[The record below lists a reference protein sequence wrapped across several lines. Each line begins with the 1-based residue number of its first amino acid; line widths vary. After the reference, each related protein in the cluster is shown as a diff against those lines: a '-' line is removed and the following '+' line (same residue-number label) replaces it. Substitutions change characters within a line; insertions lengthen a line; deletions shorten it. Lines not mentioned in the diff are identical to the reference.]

1 MTILLQSHIFANQMS
16 SLVVDLDKINL
27 DDNNNFDEDNPD
39 TITYVR
45 LLAWRSNFKRAISG
59 KKI

>member
-1 MTILLQSHIFANQMS
+1 MTILLQSHVFTNQMG
-16 SLVVDLDKINL
+16 SLVVDLDNINL
-27 DDNNNFDEDNPD
+27 DDNNNFNEDNPD

-45 LLAWRSNFKRAISG
+45 LLAWRNNFKSAISD

>member
-1 MTILLQSHIFANQMS
+1 MTILLQSHIFTNQMG
-16 SLVVDLDKINL
+16 SLVVDLDNINL

-45 LLAWRSNFKRAISG
+45 LLAWRNNFKSAISD

>member
-1 MTILLQSHIFANQMS
+1 MGSF
-16 SLVVDLDKINL
+16 VVDLDNINL
-27 DDNNNFDEDNPD
+27 DDNNNFNEDNPD

-45 LLAWRSNFKRAISG
+45 LLAWRNNFKSAISD

>member
-1 MTILLQSHIFANQMS
+1 MTILLQSHIFTNQMG
-16 SLVVDLDKINL
+16 SLVVDLDNINL
-27 DDNNNFDEDNPD
+27 DDNNNFNEGNPD

-45 LLAWRSNFKRAISG
+45 LLAWRNNFKSAISD

>member
-1 MTILLQSHIFANQMS
+1 MTILLQSHIFTNQMG
-16 SLVVDLDKINL
+16 SLVVDLDNINL
-27 DDNNNFDEDNPD
+27 DDNNNFNEDNPD

-45 LLAWRSNFKRAISG
+45 LLAWRNNFKSAISD